1 MIDPTF
7 GWGTIVIDELKSYFN
22 WFGNLLYTKLIEQLF
37 EYITGLPRTVIEAI
51 RKSVSSVFDFFSGI
65 WTEAKEA
72 WDTTIK
78 FYQNIREIT
87 LWLMDT
93 FNWAY
98 DYLKKFYKFCTDFVD
113 WIFGKNDGFG
123 TELGGMVKQL
133 LDWFGDFI
141 FGLWKRSQDFVFQ
154 NGQWLYEWLV
164 GNLDKCV
171 GYFINLINDIFN
183 LIGLKVELPP
193 TAFEGLMTFI
203 QFGMFFD
210 NFVPVKETFQLLGL
224 YLIFVVM
231 FSMVRF
237 VRSLIP
243 GFN

>member
-7 GWGTIVIDELKSYFN
+7 GWGRIIADELYNRILALYEFTFARFFQFLGNQIGGFLLRVEEAFAYVYSIFDTSFWYF
-22 WFGNLLYTKLIEQLF
+22 WQEATK
-37 EYITGLPRTVIEAI
+37 
-51 RKSVSSVFDFFSGI
+51 
-65 WTEAKEA
+65 A
-72 WDTTIK
+72 WETTIQ
-78 FYQNIREIT
+78 FYQNIREIS

-98 DYLKKFYKFCTDFVD
+98 DFLKKSYKFCTDFVD
-113 WIFGKNDGFG
+113 WIFGKNDEFG
-123 TELGGMVKQL
+123 TELGGMVKKL

-141 FGLWKRSQDFVFQ
+141 FGLWERSQNFVFE

-164 GNLDKCV
+164 GNLDRCV

-193 TAFEGLMTFI
+193 AAFEALMTFL

-210 NFVPVKETFQLLGL
+210 NFGGRQ
-224 YLIFVVM
+224 
-231 FSMVRF
+231 
-237 VRSLIP
+237 
-243 GFN
+243 